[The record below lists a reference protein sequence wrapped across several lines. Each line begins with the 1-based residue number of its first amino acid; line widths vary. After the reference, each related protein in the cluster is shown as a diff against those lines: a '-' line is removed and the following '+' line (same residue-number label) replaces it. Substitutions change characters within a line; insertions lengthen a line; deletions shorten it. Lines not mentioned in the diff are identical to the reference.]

1 MRAWDPERL
10 RAIMIARQE
19 CFISGLKKSKSRWPG
34 KAEIIREE
42 EDFLKWLRNPNI
54 EEAAAAVRARLK
66 SRDRSVVMQEEKE
79 RAIIM

>member
-1 MRAWDPERL
+1 MSRRL
-10 RAIMIARQE
+10 HVAAIEVLIAAAA
-19 CFISGLKKSKSRWPG
+19 FIAPA